1 MQYNHTYTAKQY
13 YLGELWGLRGFEDRI
28 QGFKIKF
35 NGARKRLIAQISYVE
50 IMFKCFDV

>member
-1 MQYNHTYTAKQY
+1 MQYNHTYTAKQHII
-13 YLGELWGLRGFEDRI
+13 GELRGLRGFQDRI
-28 QGFKIKF
+28 QGFNIKF